1 MQTILSKIHLGLH
14 SPEIRAHLKPG
25 AFTRR
30 NGVIKAPDMV
40 LNDLL
45 NFSSSG
51 NSSASNLRDDFK
63 IFSPE
68 PSKKGGVS
76 AGAISQARAKI
87 LPSLW
92 PWLMAFV
99 LSGFGDKALP
109 LRKFKK
115 YLVRA
120 ADGTWLSANNQII
133 NSFID
138 GLDDAEFKRLE
149 TEHPKVFESTKQL
162 LMVLLYD
169 PLNHLQLG
177 HVVSLEHKGER
188 ELLVGLLELLKK
200 GELLVLDRGYP
211 AAFLFWMLQVRG
223 IEFLTRIKADH
234 CKAVR
239 AFVDS
244 EDQERVVE
252 LTLSPSGASQL
263 KTFGEA
269 PPPSGTVKV
278 RLLKHIKDGNLMI
291 LASSLQSTEASRAE
305 LGNLYS
311 GRWEIEKNICTF
323 KLPLNLEGW
332 RSYSQAGVEYDIGCR
347 SLAHNLMILASW
359 AAERKLRRRGPS
371 ASGYIYKIN
380 KTFALGELKS
390 TLLPI
395 WRDKLTAKEARQLL
409 RRYHCELLE
418 KPSGIKIGRRRALP
432 KNYVKPDRRAR
443 ANRKSA
449 R

>member
-1 MQTILSKIHLGLH
+1 LSKIHLELN

-45 NFSSSG
+45 NFSTSC
-51 NSSASNLRDDFK
+51 NSSASNLRDDFQ
-63 IFSPE
+63 IFSPK
-68 PSKKGGVS
+68 SVKDAVS

-92 PWLMAFV
+92 PWLTAFV
-99 LSGFGDKALP
+99 LSGFGDNAMP

-120 ADGTWLSANNQII
+120 ADGTWLSANKDII

-138 GLDDAEFKRLE
+138 GLDDAEFTRLE
-149 TEHPKVFESTKQL
+149 TEHPKVYESTKQL

-188 ELLVGLLELLKK
+188 ELLLGLLNLLKK

-234 CKAVR
+234 CKVVR
-239 AFVDS
+239 AFADS
-244 EDQERVVE
+244 DDQERVVE
-252 LTLSPSGASQL
+252 LSLSPSGASQL
-263 KTFGEA
+263 KTFGET

-278 RLLKHIKDGNLMI
+278 RLFKHVKNGNLMI
-291 LASSLQSTEASRAE
+291 LASSLHKTEASRVE
-305 LGNLYS
+305 LGNLYA

-332 RSYSQAGVEYDIGCR
+332 RSYSQEGVQYDIGCR

-359 AAERKLRRRGPS
+359 AAERELRKRGPS
-371 ASGYIYKIN
+371 ASGYISKVN
-380 KTFALGELKS
+380 KTFALGELKA

-395 WRDKLTAKEARQLL
+395 WRDQLAPKDARQLL
-409 RRYHCELLE
+409 RRYHVELLG
-418 KPSGIKIGRRRALP
+418 KPSRIKIGRGRALP

-443 ANRKSA
+443 ANRKPA